1 MSTLSTRWSTL
12 LMCAAAMVAFG
23 SLRTAHA
30 TATVPDP
37 CKLITVAELQAIV
50 GALQGAPK
58 PGDIASGDVSCEYTP
73 VTGPRWIDVRLHD
86 GDLVSWRRRQGG
98 PSPVMLPE
106 FGKDAFANPDD
117 SGSADVFAQ
126 KGALILRVSLP
137 KSPQAVETAK
147 AIARKAL
154 PRL

>member
-1 MSTLSTRWSTL
+1 MRTRIWRWPFL
-12 LMCAAAMVAFG
+12 LVCAAVGMVGGAVPEAYAI
-23 SLRTAHA
+23 RTA
-30 TATVPDP
+30 PDP
-37 CKLITVAELQAIV
+37 CKLITMAELQAIV

-73 VTGPRWIDVRLHD
+73 VKGPRWIDIRLHD

-106 FGKDAFANPDD
+106 FGKDAFANADD

-126 KGALILRVSLP
+126 KGGVILRVSLP
-137 KSPQAVETAK
+137 MGPQAVETAK
-147 AIARKAL
+147 AITRKAL
-154 PRL
+154 LRL